1 MADAFAQ
8 ATLNG
13 LMMGWI
19 YVLIALGLALIFG
32 ILRIIQFAHG
42 EIYML
47 GAYVSYALVAAGL
60 PLWLALPASC
70 LCLAATGYGL
80 ERWCFQRLRG
90 EVHRPIIFSLGLLL
104 VMQSGAVNV
113 FGLTER
119 VLPRL
124 SERSLAF
131 AGLQLPLDRVI
142 AVAIAVALVALVFGF
157 LKGTRHGL
165 AVVACAEDPEGA
177 VLQGVDPN
185 VSARIVMSLGCA
197 LAAIGGTV
205 AGSILQLSP
214 FMGAQT
220 LSKGLVIIVLGGL
233 GSLGGTVAAGLLLGL
248 SDSLVNVYFGA
259 ALAAIF
265 PLLMVIA
272 ILLLKPEG
280 LFGHA

>member
-1 MADAFAQ
+1 MADALAQ

-47 GAYVSYALVAAGL
+47 GAYVSYALVGAGL
-60 PLWLALPASC
+60 PLWLALPLACVC
-70 LCLAATGYGL
+70 LGAAGYGL
-80 ERWCFQRLRG
+80 ERWCFRRLRG

-104 VMQSGAVNV
+104 VLQSGAVNV

-124 SERSLAF
+124 SERSLAW
-131 AGLQLPLDRVI
+131 AGVQLPLDRVI
-142 AVAIAVALVALVFGF
+142 AVGIAVALVALVFGF
-157 LKGTRHGL
+157 LRGTRHGL
-165 AVVACAEDPEGA
+165 AVVACAENPEGA
-177 VLQGVDPN
+177 LLQGVDPN
-185 VSARIVMSLGCA
+185 VAARIVMSLGCA

-205 AGSILQLSP
+205 AGAILQLSP

-233 GSLGGTVAAGLLLGL
+233 GSLGGTVVAGLLLGL

-259 ALAAIF
+259 AFAAVF
-265 PLLMVIA
+265 PLLMVIG
-272 ILLLKPEG
+272 ILLFRPEG

>member
-1 MADAFAQ
+1 MADALAQ

-47 GAYVSYALVAAGL
+47 GAYVSYALVGAGL
-60 PLWLALPASC
+60 PLWLALPVACVC
-70 LCLAATGYGL
+70 LGAAGYGL
-80 ERWCFQRLRG
+80 ERWCFRRLRG

-104 VMQSGAVNV
+104 VLQSGAVNV

-124 SERSLAF
+124 SERSLAW
-131 AGLQLPLDRVI
+131 AGMELPLDRVI
-142 AVAIAVALVALVFGF
+142 AVGIAVALVALVFGF
-157 LKGTRHGL
+157 LRGTRHGL
-165 AVVACAEDPEGA
+165 AVVACAENPEGA
-177 VLQGVDPN
+177 LLQGVDPN
-185 VSARIVMSLGCA
+185 VAARIVMSLGCA

-205 AGSILQLSP
+205 AGAILQLSP

-233 GSLGGTVAAGLLLGL
+233 GSLGGTVVAGLLLGL

-259 ALAAIF
+259 ALAAVF
-265 PLLMVIA
+265 PLLMVIG
-272 ILLLKPEG
+272 ILLFRPEG

>member
-1 MADAFAQ
+1 MADALAQ

-13 LMMGWI
+13 LMMGWL
-19 YVLIALGLALIFG
+19 YVLIALGLTLIFG

-47 GAYVSYALVAAGL
+47 GAYVSYALVGAGL
-60 PLWLALPASC
+60 PLWLALLVSC
-70 LCLAATGYGL
+70 ACLAAAGYGL
-80 ERWCFQRLRG
+80 ERWCFRRLRG

-104 VMQSGAVNV
+104 VLQSGAVNV

-124 SERSLAF
+124 SERSLTW
-131 AGLQLPLDRVI
+131 AGVELPLDRVI
-142 AVAIAVALVALVFGF
+142 AVGIAVALVALVFGF

-165 AVVACAEDPEGA
+165 AVVACAENPEGA

-185 VSARIVMSLGCA
+185 VAARIVMSLGCA

-233 GSLGGTVAAGLLLGL
+233 GSLGGTVAAGLFLGL
-248 SDSLVNVYFGA
+248 SDSLANVYFGA
-259 ALAAIF
+259 AFAAVF
-265 PLLMVIA
+265 PLLMVSG
-272 ILLLKPEG
+272 ILLLRPEG

>member
-1 MADAFAQ
+1 MTEALAQ

-19 YVLIALGLALIFG
+19 YVLIALGLSLIFG

-47 GAYVSYALVAAGL
+47 GAYVSYALVGAGL
-60 PLWLALPASC
+60 PLWLALLLACVC
-70 LCLAATGYGL
+70 LGAVGYAL
-80 ERWCFQRLRG
+80 ERWCFRRLRG

-104 VMQSGAVNV
+104 VLQSSAVNV

-124 SERSLAF
+124 SERSLAW
-131 AGLQLPLDRVI
+131 AGVELPLDRVI
-142 AVAIAVALVALVFGF
+142 AVGIAVTLVALVFAF

-165 AVVACAEDPEGA
+165 AVMACAENPEGA
-177 VLQGVDPN
+177 LLQGVDPN
-185 VSARIVMSLGCA
+185 VAARIVMSLGCA

-233 GSLGGTVAAGLLLGL
+233 GSLGGTVAAGLFLGL

-259 ALAAIF
+259 AFAAIF
-265 PLLMVIA
+265 PLLMVIG
-272 ILLLKPEG
+272 ILLFRPEG